1 MIFPLFPPEPAGYI
15 FVEFTNGEGNQDRH
29 LSTTNLDE
37 SGNNRNPKAQL
48 LTD

>member
-1 MIFPLFPPEPAGYI
+1 MYDFSSIPPPPRTRWIYLCRI
-15 FVEFTNGEGNQDRH
+15 HNQDRH